1 MYGKSK
7 LNQERIEQGLE
18 PVLLED
24 AESLMFANWLRFME
38 LTFTHIANERKTHI
52 ALGRKLKRM
61 GLCKGFPDY
70 LVIVPIEG
78 KKHIVC
84 VEMKRKIKSLSAVSP
99 KQKEWVQI
107 LNECEEVEAYIAYGA
122 DDAIAFIQSLMK

>member
-1 MYGKSK
+1 M
-7 LNQERIEQGLE
+7 EQGLE

-24 AESLMFANWLRFME
+24 AESLIFANWLRVSGF
-38 LTFTHIANERKTHI
+38 TFTHIANERKTHI

-78 KKHIVC
+78 KKHVVYI
-84 VEMKRKIKSLSAVSP
+84 EMKRKMKSLSEVSP
-99 KQKEWVQI
+99 KQKEWVQE

-122 DDAIAFIQSLMK
+122 DDAIAFIQSLTS